1 MRLGISVDDMKTDE
15 LGPALVRVSSAIAT
29 GGAAEI
35 AAYTALHRDL
45 RHAMRRAQAREQAHA

>member
-45 RHAMRRAQAREQAHA
+45 RCAMRRAQERERANG